1 MSHSKK
7 DGPRRQIL
15 QKGGKILKEDE
26 KGNWFCALLHS
37 LRLAALALAAG
48 ALFLSLGPRAAACG
62 PAAEA
67 GWFFH
72 REEKT
77 ALPASLIPVGHTVG
91 IKLFSDGV
99 LVVGLA
105 QVEGETGTVAPAKSC
120 GLREGDIITHIN
132 SQEVDTIEEVQ
143 SILRDV
149 SGEKMSI
156 RALRGDTP
164 LQVTAQAAWCPD
176 DGSYKLGAWIRDSM
190 AGIGTVT
197 FYDPATGS
205 FGALGHGVSDVDTA
219 KLMPLASGAILRST
233 VTGVQRGQAG
243 TPGQLRGSFD
253 TACELGELS
262 ANTESG
268 VFGKLSEADALITGE
283 PVSVAA
289 RQEVETGPAV
299 IRSNIQGD
307 EVCEYTVEISRIYP
321 AGSNGTR
328 DMLIRVTDPALLEA
342 TGGIVQGM
350 SGSPILQNG
359 KLVGAVTHV
368 LVNDPTQGYGILIEN
383 MLDHGGEC

>member
-1 MSHSKK
+1 MK
-7 DGPRRQIL
+7 D
-15 QKGGKILKEDE
+15 DE
-26 KGNWFCALLHS
+26 KENWLFALLHG
-37 LRLAALALAAG
+37 LRLAALVLVAAALCVS
-48 ALFLSLGPRAAACG
+48 FGPRADAQA
-62 PAAEA
+62 PATEA
-67 GWFFH
+67 GLFFH
-72 REEKT
+72 REEK
-77 ALPASLIPVGHTVG
+77 ASLPASLVPVGHTVG

-105 QVEGETGTVAPAKSC
+105 QVEGEAGAVTPAKSC

-132 SQEVDTIEEVQ
+132 SHEVDTIEEVQ
-143 SILRDV
+143 SILQDV

-156 RALRGDTP
+156 RAIRGDTS

-197 FYDPATGS
+197 FYDPSTGA

-219 KLMPLASGAILRST
+219 KLMPLSSGAILRST
-233 VTGVQRGQAG
+233 VTGVQKGEAG

-253 TACELGELS
+253 VNQDLGTLS

-268 VFGKLSEADALITGE
+268 IFGTVSQDSAMTLCD
-283 PVSVAA
+283 PVEVAS
-289 RQEVETGPAV
+289 RKEVHTGPAV
-299 IRSNIQGD
+299 IRSNIAGD
-307 EVCEYTVEISRIYP
+307 EVAEYAVEISRIYP

-350 SGSPILQNG
+350 SGSPILQDG
-359 KLVGAVTHV
+359 KLIGAVTHV

-383 MLDHGGEC
+383 MLEASAA